1 MSENTRL
8 HQMIRTHW
16 LKHRP
21 QMVEDLTRTS
31 QLSEALRAAEERTAD
46 LLYELISVQKMDY
59 QAAWELATEEWRLP
73 ESEALPKE
81 PSSMNRT
88 LSPPFF
94 PPATSE

>member
-1 MSENTRL
+1 MSETTRL
-8 HQMIRTHW
+8 NHMIRTHW

-21 QMVEDLTRTS
+21 QMVEELTRRN
-31 QLSEALRAAEERTAD
+31 QLSEALRSAEERTAD

-73 ESEALPKE
+73 ESEALRQE
-81 PSSMNRT
+81 SSSMNQI